1 MIEMN
6 ADMKVQTLLYG
17 FEREHGIRPNRI
29 IMGWHLAN
37 ELRNQ
42 FYYNY
47 IPIRALEELAEMRS
61 LGVTC
66 EYEGIPI
73 KIDYD
78 NPNILEVGYM
88 VNWLEPKKG

>member
-17 FEREHGIRPNRI
+17 FERENGIRPNRI
-29 IMGWHLAN
+29 IMGYHLAD

-47 IPIRALEELAEMRS
+47 IPIRTLEEMAEMRN

-88 VNWLEPKKG
+88 VKWLESKQ

>member
-1 MIEMN
+1 MIEIDAN
-6 ADMKVQTLLYG
+6 TKVQTLLYG
-17 FEREHGIRPNRI
+17 FERENGIRPNRI
-29 IMGWHLAN
+29 IMGCNLAD
-37 ELRNQ
+37 ELANQ

-47 IPIRALEELAEMRS
+47 IPIRTLEELAEMKN

-78 NPNILEVGYM
+78 NPDNLEVGYM
-88 VNWLEPKKG
+88 VKWLEPKKG